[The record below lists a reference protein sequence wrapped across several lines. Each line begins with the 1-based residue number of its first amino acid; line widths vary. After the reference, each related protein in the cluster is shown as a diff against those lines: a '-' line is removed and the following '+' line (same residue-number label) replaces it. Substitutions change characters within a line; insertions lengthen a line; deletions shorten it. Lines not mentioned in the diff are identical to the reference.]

1 VVGHQINL
9 FGPLDLIT
17 PLFMDENEVI
27 NVVKKIHHSQQV
39 FAPCAS
45 YDFVRINWYLCYKVV
60 L

>member
-27 NVVKKIHHSQQV
+27 NVVKKNPSHAAS
-39 FAPCAS
+39 FCAMC
-45 YDFVRINWYLCYKVV
+45 FL
-60 L
+60 